1 MSKPENLLRNLRSG
15 DIFHGHGSNGAEFIA
30 LVTEVRGEIIEARTM
45 TSQIELL
52 FDRETGE
59 SVWTEFPPVRPGDG
73 FQGNNVSCVID
84 SIAPLPLEIHEVLL
98 GLDRKMRLERD
109 PERVKFTEAEKNALL
124 FISAHYPSF
133 PLSTTS
139 GDGAT
144 NA

>member
-59 SVWTEFPPVRPGDG
+59 SVWTEFPFWRD
-73 FQGNNVSCVID
+73 NNVSCVID